1 MFPLGWRLWSE
12 DDLEEVM
19 GSLAFLSSHVARW
32 DGCLWSEDDLEEV
45 MGSSAFSSSY
55 VARREKAGSSGMI
68 WVKGHRI
75 PESRG
80 RKR

>member
-1 MFPLGWRLWSE
+1 MVTRALPAAGAMFPLGWW
-12 DDLEEVM
+12 
-19 GSLAFLSSHVARW
+19 
-32 DGCLWSEDDLEEV
+32 LWSEDDLEEV
-45 MGSSAFSSSY
+45 MGSSVFSSSH

-68 WVKGHRI
+68 RVKGHRI